1 MLSFDKLDKVYPN
14 GTQALRQL
22 NLELDEGELVAVIGG
37 SGCGKS
43 TLLRLAAGLDSPSAG
58 QVLLDGQPITGPHP
72 AVGMVFQEP
81 RLLPWLSIADNIGF
95 GIVDLPKAERQERIQ
110 RALERIGLAGYGDAW
125 PRELSGG
132 QAQRVAIARALVA
145 RPKVILL
152 DEPFSALDAFTRAD
166 LQTALLDLWAAS
178 RPTLLMVTHDVE
190 EAVILADRVVVM
202 QPQPGRLYAEVRVDL
217 PRPRRRLDDA
227 FIAIERRVLHALDGS
242 LSLARQRASSQA
254 NVAAGGW

>member
-1 MLSFDKLDKVYPN
+1 MLQFDQLDKTYPN
-14 GTQALRQL
+14 GTHALERID
-22 NLELDEGELVAVIGG
+22 LELAAGELVAVIGG

-43 TLLRLAAGLDSPSAG
+43 TLLRLAAGLDRPTG
-58 QVLLDGQPITGPHP
+58 GRVLLDGTPITAPHP

-81 RLLPWLSIADNIGF
+81 RLLPWLTIGDNIAF
-95 GIVDLPKAERQERIQ
+95 GIDDLPRAERQERVA
-110 RALERIGLAGYGDAW
+110 RALERIGLDGYEQAW

-152 DEPFSALDAFTRAD
+152 DEPFSALDAFTRAA

-178 RPTLLMVTHDVE
+178 RPTLVIVTHDVE

-202 QPQPGRLYAEVRVDL
+202 QPEPGRVFTEIRVDL

-227 FIAIERRVLHALDGS
+227 FIAVERRVLHALDGS